1 MEDNKRYRTN
11 YNNHNGK
18 GKVKPNK
25 FWSQKQNILPEGMF
39 EKMTYQ
45 KRVMKDSID
54 LLNEELKPDRN
65 KEKIYNI
72 KKKNEFQRSSSSKI
86 MEDVSPY
93 AKTMLLKIGKH
104 IKNIKQSITDITKMN
119 GLYLEEKAK
128 KNYNQNKKRSIPKL
142 KIRKNNSTDQI
153 IQNPKTLNNNYDYIS
168 NKNGKSKKEDYIK
181 NFVYVNDNY
190 RKQLNF
196 AFLKYN
202 PISHLDNLKIL
213 IQADP
218 SIRNDI
224 TKINEEIEEDIKWK
238 CDKFHFRKKYLNLL
252 TRLHR
257 SRSVQ
262 QIQEKKNQTNYN
274 NNRKL
279 PNIKNKNCDSRKNKK
294 YEKSISSVYTKV
306 NLFEKLNKKEMQKL
320 NQQKEQTQEEI
331 NHMLVASKEID
342 NLIQNDNINDKIDM
356 FKTDYAKQ
364 MYYHTGSENNS
375 KNENLQEKDYFLD
388 EKNKIVEKIGNVYS
402 FQMNKNVNEKE
413 KIFKGKINN
422 ENEKFRKKIID
433 GKKNTMEEF
442 YSYIQNNQVNLPE
455 QQTIGESTI

>member
-72 KKKNEFQRSSSSKI
+72 KKKNEFQRSSSLKI

-279 PNIKNKNCDSRKNKK
+279 PNIKNKNYNSRKNKK

>member
-279 PNIKNKNCDSRKNKK
+279 PNIKNKNYNSRKNKK

-455 QQTIGESTI
+455 QQTIGESTN

>member
-128 KNYNQNKKRSIPKL
+128 KNYNQNRKRSIPKL
-142 KIRKNNSTDQI
+142 KIRKNNSTDQL

-279 PNIKNKNCDSRKNKK
+279 PNIKNKNYNSRKNKK

-455 QQTIGESTI
+455 QQTIGESTN

>member
-279 PNIKNKNCDSRKNKK
+279 PNIKNKNYNSRKNKK

>member
-54 LLNEELKPDRN
+54 LLNEELKKDRY

-104 IKNIKQSITDITKMN
+104 IKSIKQSITDITKMN
-119 GLYLEEKAK
+119 GLYLEENAK
-128 KNYNQNKKRSIPKL
+128 KNYNQNRKRSIPKL
-142 KIRKNNSTDQI
+142 KLRKNNSTDQI
-153 IQNPKTLNNNYDYIS
+153 IQNPKTFNNNYDYIS

-218 SIRNDI
+218 SIRKDI

-252 TRLHR
+252 SRLNR

-274 NNRKL
+274 NSKKL
-279 PNIKNKNCDSRKNKK
+279 PNIKNKNYNGRKNKK
-294 YEKSISSVYTKV
+294 YEKSISSIYTKV
-306 NLFEKLNKKEMQKL
+306 NLLEKLNKKEKQKL

-331 NHMLVASKEID
+331 SHMLVATKEID

-364 MYYHTGSENNS
+364 MYYNTGSENIS
-375 KNENLQEKDYFLD
+375 KNENLTEKDYFLD

-402 FQMNKNVNEKE
+402 FQMNKNEKEKE

-455 QQTIGESTI
+455 QQTTI

>member
-1 MEDNKRYRTN
+1 MED
-11 YNNHNGK
+11 
-18 GKVKPNK
+18 
-25 FWSQKQNILPEGMF
+25 I
-39 EKMTYQ
+39 
-45 KRVMKDSID
+45 
-54 LLNEELKPDRN
+54 
-65 KEKIYNI
+65 
-72 KKKNEFQRSSSSKI
+72 
-86 MEDVSPY
+86 SPS

-104 IKNIKQSITDITKMN
+104 IKSIKQSITDITKMN
-119 GLYLEEKAK
+119 GLYLEENAK
-128 KNYNQNKKRSIPKL
+128 KNYNQNRKRSIPKL
-142 KIRKNNSTDQI
+142 KLRKNNSTDQI
-153 IQNPKTLNNNYDYIS
+153 IQNPKTFNNNYDYIS

-218 SIRNDI
+218 SIRKDI
-224 TKINEEIEEDIKWK
+224 TIINEEKEEDIKWK

-252 TRLHR
+252 SRLNR

-274 NNRKL
+274 NSKKL
-279 PNIKNKNCDSRKNKK
+279 PNIKNKNYNGRKNKK
-294 YEKSISSVYTKV
+294 YEKSISSIYTKV
-306 NLFEKLNKKEMQKL
+306 NLLEKLNKKEKQKL

-331 NHMLVASKEID
+331 SHMLVATKEID

-364 MYYHTGSENNS
+364 MYYNTGSENIS
-375 KNENLQEKDYFLD
+375 KNENLTEKDYFLD

-402 FQMNKNVNEKE
+402 FQMNKNVKEKE

-455 QQTIGESTI
+455 QQTTI

>member
-72 KKKNEFQRSSSSKI
+72 KKKNEFQRSSSLKI

-128 KNYNQNKKRSIPKL
+128 KNYNQNRKRSIPKL

-279 PNIKNKNCDSRKNKK
+279 PNIKNKNYNSRKNKK

>member
-72 KKKNEFQRSSSSKI
+72 KKKNEFQRSSSLKI

>member
-54 LLNEELKPDRN
+54 LLNEELKKDRY

-104 IKNIKQSITDITKMN
+104 IKSIKQSITDITKMN
-119 GLYLEEKAK
+119 GLYLEENAK
-128 KNYNQNKKRSIPKL
+128 KNYNQNRKRSIPKL
-142 KIRKNNSTDQI
+142 KLRKNNSTDQI
-153 IQNPKTLNNNYDYIS
+153 IQNPKTFNNNYDYIS

-218 SIRNDI
+218 SIRKDI

-252 TRLHR
+252 SRLNR

-274 NNRKL
+274 NSKKL
-279 PNIKNKNCDSRKNKK
+279 PNIKNKNYNGRKNKK
-294 YEKSISSVYTKV
+294 YEKSISSIYTKV
-306 NLFEKLNKKEMQKL
+306 NLFEKLNKKEKQKL

-331 NHMLVASKEID
+331 SHMLVATKEID

-364 MYYHTGSENNS
+364 MYYNTGSENIS
-375 KNENLQEKDYFLD
+375 KNENLTEKDYFLD

-402 FQMNKNVNEKE
+402 FQMNKNVKEKE
-413 KIFKGKINN
+413 KIFKEKINN

-455 QQTIGESTI
+455 QQTTI